1 MRILAVD
8 IGMGTQDIMIV
19 DEAKSPLEGS
29 YKLVLPSPTRYFAQ
43 KIRSTRGDLLIYGDT
58 MGGGPINRA
67 ILDHLKEHRVYMTP
81 SAARTIRDDLEQVR
95 ELGITLISDD
105 ELEKVD
111 CEKLRITD
119 LDLELLK
126 SRLEAFGIDTS
137 FDVIAVAV
145 QDHGVAPQG
154 MSDREN
160 RFIIFKK
167 LLLSSRRIEEFSHL
181 NKIRGEFSRMKSIL
195 KRLRSSFTGDILIMD
210 TGVAAALG
218 SLMDERMSGIQR
230 SVAVN
235 IGNGHTLAVSI
246 EDREICGFFEHH
258 TRMIDR
264 DKLLHFL
271 DRLKKG
277 VITFEEV
284 FDDGGHG
291 ALIFEPIE
299 PDVITITG
307 PKKSFMKGAE
317 VHVAPAGDM
326 MMAGPVGLVEAVKY
340 RLG

>member
-19 DEAKSPLEGS
+19 DEVASPLEGS
-29 YKLVLPSPTRYFAQ
+29 YKLVRPSPTRYFAR
-43 KIRSTRGDLLIYGDT
+43 KIRSIKGDLLIHGDT

-67 ILDHLKEHRVYMTP
+67 IIDHLKKHRVYMTP
-81 SAARTIRDDLEQVR
+81 SAARTVRDDLERVE

-119 LDLELLK
+119 LDLELLR
-126 SRLEAFGIDTS
+126 SQLEAFGIDTS

-145 QDHGVAPQG
+145 QDHGVAPRG
-154 MSDREN
+154 VSDREN
-160 RFIIFKK
+160 RFRVFEEMLRSK
-167 LLLSSRRIEEFSHL
+167 RRIEEFSHL
-181 NKIRGEFSRMKSIL
+181 NGIGGDFSRMQSL
-195 KRLRSSFTGDILIMD
+195 FERLRSNFGGDILVMD

-218 SLMDERMSGIQR
+218 SLMDERMDRIRR
-230 SVAVN
+230 SFAVN

-258 TRMIDR
+258 TRLVDQ
-264 DKLLHFL
+264 DKLLRL
-271 DRLKKG
+271 IDRLKMG
-277 VITFEEV
+277 SITFEEV
-284 FDDGGHG
+284 FGDGGHG
-291 ALIFEPIE
+291 ALLFKPLEPE
-299 PDVITITG
+299 VTTITG
-307 PKKSFMKGAE
+307 PNRHLMKGYGLL
-317 VHVAPAGDM
+317 VAPAGDM
-326 MMAGPVGLVEAVKY
+326 MMAGPVGLVEAVKF